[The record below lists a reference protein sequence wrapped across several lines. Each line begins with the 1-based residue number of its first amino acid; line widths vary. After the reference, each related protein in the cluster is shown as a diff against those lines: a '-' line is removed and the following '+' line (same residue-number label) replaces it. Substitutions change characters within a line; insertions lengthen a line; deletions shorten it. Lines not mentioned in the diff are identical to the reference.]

1 MARAH
6 RHGGGQRTV
15 LYQRFRGEHPDAT
28 PRTESI
34 RAFIQRQMVT
44 TGHIPTAAE
53 VAAAFAMSLDKVER
67 HYRVLGLL

>member
-6 RHGGGQRTV
+6 RHGGGATTK
-15 LYQRFRGEHPDAT
+15 LYQRYRGEHPDAT

>member
-6 RHGGGQRTV
+6 RHGGGQKTK
-15 LYQRFRGEHPDAT
+15 LYQRYRGEHPDAT

-34 RAFIQRQMVT
+34 RAFIQRQLVS

>member
-1 MARAH
+1 MAHAFH
-6 RHGGGQRTV
+6 HGGGQKSALSKR
-15 LYQRFRGEHPDAT
+15 YRGEHPDAT